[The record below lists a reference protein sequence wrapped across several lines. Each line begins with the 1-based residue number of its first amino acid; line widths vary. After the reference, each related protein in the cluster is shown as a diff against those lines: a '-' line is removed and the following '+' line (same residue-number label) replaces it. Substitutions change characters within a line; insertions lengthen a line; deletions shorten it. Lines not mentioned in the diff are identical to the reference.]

1 MGSLATVLDG
11 IALIYIAPVVLF
23 VYYTYTSTTTKKP
36 ETKAKQLFYFSKY
49 ELNTY

>member
-1 MGSLATVLDG
+1 MGSLATVLDS

-23 VYYTYTSTTTKKP
+23 VYYAYTSTTTEKP
-36 ETKAKQLFYFSKY
+36 ETKAKHLFYFSKY